1 MKKLFRFALAALA
14 TAALFV
20 SCEEKLEPEPEQK
33 PDDKEKTVELTGISL
48 DKTTASVKVGETAS
62 FKVLYNPDNAT
73 EKPEATWASD
83 TPAVATVAGG
93 VVTGVAAGE
102 AKITAT
108 VGTFTATA
116 TVTVTEDVIPSKYPL
131 DLVDWDNLNPDYL
144 VSMEL
149 PEGAAMTGLKSAK
162 VYYDDKLYILAE
174 ISDEAIADGKVR
186 MHVYFDVDN
195 TGGLQQHWNKPVIDY
210 MTEGKIT
217 NGGAYVSYSSTLY
230 KWDGTPE
237 DPWKWADSGLAPTCV
252 GGGKDNLYEMSLDY
266 SAFADKMPV
275 AFNLGLDVVN
285 SSWATFGFLPSVAEG
300 TPKLARMVKAGQT
313 DPGEEPED
321 LWDYTPGAEYL
332 ADNNLWKAATGNE
345 KFYYYHCTSADWNG
359 ADTEAA
365 TAADVPFLSAKE
377 STFKLYYAP
386 ATGSEWQNQF
396 MVRPSEG
403 HYIPL
408 VAEHRYI
415 FKVTLAAT
423 ANMNGFFK
431 LTQYDVADA
440 SGVGKHEGAC
450 IWEWGRQ
457 ALTAGEPIVIE
468 SPEITGVACENVNL
482 VFDFGGN
489 PANTLV
495 YIKDITLI
503 DKGVAEKVYFQ
514 DDFEW
519 AAEWATAT
527 NAPDDVAN
535 NSVGSSPNVFTKAD
549 LKPFLDELQNRGYGY
564 VWGWKDQEWSDG
576 TPDSGNKQTM
586 YLNKNYLK
594 FGKTDYSSG
603 IILPALASIEGT
615 DNIELSFDW
624 CWCMTG
630 NSKADLTNLTVVISG
645 GGTFANGTTA
655 SDKIVSN
662 QPNEG
667 ENNLTKLEWQHATL
681 SITGATAETR
691 LTIRPTNYDP
701 NVDNPV
707 RRQQRWYLD
716 NIKVI
721 AAQ

>member
-20 SCEEKLEPEPEQK
+20 SCEEKLEPEQK
-33 PDDKEKTVELTGISL
+33 PDDKDQKVELKGISL

-332 ADNNLWKAATGNE
+332 ADNNLWKAAVGNE
-345 KFYYYHCTSADWNG
+345 KYFSYMNIAQDWSN
-359 ADTEAA
+359 AKYDNVEAA
-365 TAADVPFLSAKE
+365 EFPFLSFDQ
-377 STFKLYYAP
+377 STYRLYFADQ
-386 ATGSEWQNQF
+386 TFDRWQNQF
-396 MVRPSEG
+396 YIFPGDESHFVGLQANHVYSLKLTVSASAPLNAFFKFSQ
-403 HYIPL
+403 YIP
-408 VAEHRYI
+408 E
-415 FKVTLAAT
+415 
-423 ANMNGFFK
+423 GP
-431 LTQYDVADA
+431 
-440 SGVGKHEGAC
+440 KHEGAA
-450 IWEWGRQ
+450 IWEP
-457 ALTAGEPIVIE
+457 AGYPNNIVIANAYDQVVLE
-468 SPEITGVACENVNL
+468 NEITGVTCDNIL
-482 VFDFGGN
+482 LLFDFGGN
-489 PANTLV
+489 AANNYV
-495 YIKDITLI
+495 YIKDVVLV

-535 NSVGSSPNVFTKAD
+535 NSVGSSPNVFTKAE
-549 LKPFLDELQNRGYGY
+549 LKPFLEELQNRGYGY